1 VNARKLTYLM
11 GTTFLWGGLAGL
23 ITGIILSFQDPKLSD
38 WDFSDWMIGTIG
50 WFGGGLIFSALS
62 LLGFFAFLMINQL
75 GLGLLKGP
83 RLWGIFLIILML
95 VTFYDVVEIRYAQFA
110 QEGES
115 YYSYFIL
122 PLIILVWGILVAYRK
137 MKETNK
143 NAFIPALFFMFTI
156 TILELVPA
164 MRQNNLKS
172 ILDMGI
178 PLIVA
183 NSWQILTLH
192 KLIGKK
198 GSESN
203 VAKGNN

>member
-1 VNARKLTYLM
+1 MNARKLTYLM

-192 KLIGKK
+192 KLIGKR

-203 VAKGNN
+203 VTKGNH